1 MSAVRLN
8 EKYIELLESLTNIM
22 LKHGEQ
28 FRSRAY
34 QKAQEII
41 MEYPKDILNPDD
53 LKGYKGIG
61 DTIMS
66 KLKEYTQTGTLQ
78 ILEKEKNNPINI
90 LTDVYGIGPKK
101 AQELV
106 TNGITNITQLRKNP
120 ELLND
125 VQQTG
130 LKYYEDILKRIP
142 REEIEQYKTI
152 LTQIIKSPAQ
162 FEIVGSYRRGKE
174 TSGDID
180 IIITSPLQSIFVKII
195 DELIR
200 QRIIVE
206 VLSRGQTK
214 CLVIAKIK
222 QSTVYRRVD
231 FLYTSQEE
239 YPFSILY
246 FTGSKIFN
254 TVMRHQAQ
262 QMGLTMNEHGLYTL
276 RNDGQKGTK
285 VPHIFTNELDIF
297 NYLNLE
303 YKEPMERQD
312 GRAINIIKKQ
322 KKKYKKKKK
331 FNI

>member
-41 MEYPKDILNPDD
+41 MGYPKDILNPDD
-53 LKGYKGIG
+53 LKGHKGIG

-101 AQELV
+101 AEELV
-106 TNGITNITQLRKNP
+106 TKGITNITQLRKNP

-125 VQQTG
+125 IQQIG
-130 LKYYEDILKRIP
+130 LKYYEDVLKRIP

-195 DELIR
+195 DELIK

-239 YPFSILY
+239 YPFAILY

-285 VPHIFTNELDIF
+285 VPHIFTNEMDIF

-303 YKEPMERQD
+303 YKEPIERQD
-312 GRAINIIKKQ
+312 GRAINMIKKEQ
-322 KKKYKKKKK
+322 KEK
-331 FNI
+331 IQ